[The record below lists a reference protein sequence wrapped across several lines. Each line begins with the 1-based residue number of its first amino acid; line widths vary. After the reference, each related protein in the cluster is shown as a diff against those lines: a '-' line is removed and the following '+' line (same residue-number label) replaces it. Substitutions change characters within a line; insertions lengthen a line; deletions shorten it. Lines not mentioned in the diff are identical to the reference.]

1 MQKIVIDTNVIIAGL
16 ISRGILNLILNDLFI
31 ENKIQLCVS
40 EELLAEYYDVLNRPK
55 FNKYQDFLLRAESFL
70 VEIENKAVKFDPK
83 ITLSLISDDDDNM
96 ILELAD
102 ECEADFIITGNSNDF
117 TFLGYKKTKILNPKE
132 YWENHQP

>member
-1 MQKIVIDTNVIIAGL
+1 MQKIVIDTNVIIAVL
-16 ISRGILNLILNDLFI
+16 ISRGIPNLILNDLFI

-40 EELLAEYYDVLNRPK
+40 DELLAEYYDVLNRPK

-70 VEIENKAVKFDPK
+70 VEIENKAVKFEPK
-83 ITLSLISDDDDNM
+83 ITLSLIRDDDDNM

-117 TFLGYKKTKILNPKE
+117 TFLEYKKTKILNPKE